1 MSYSGFKTL
10 SNEAF
15 YDKLVFKLLQ
25 LLSYKALN
33 SDYAPTAPEYEKI
46 VWVKKIIK
54 IWHALQKMEQASETL
69 TLMSQAIDA
78 LCQNL

>member
-10 SNEAF
+10 ANEAF

-25 LLSYKALN
+25 LLSYYALHSEN
-33 SDYAPTAPEYEKI
+33 THTASASDYKKV

-54 IWHALQKMEQASETL
+54 IWQALKKMEQASDT
-69 TLMSQAIDA
+69 TT
-78 LCQNL
+78 